1 MKQFDDIFRENVE
14 KAFSNYNADHL
25 ADEAWNSFAALKK
38 GRRRRAAMIPLWA
51 RAASVLLIIG
61 LGIFIAYFI
70 SSRHIAREV
79 ISGTEYEGK
88 KNEAPVVYNETVKK
102 IIPGIAQEKE
112 PLKKEIQPEKR
123 EPEALKSFIVS
134 DSFPEVMPLNHEG
147 TLLTDI
153 DDRRSLIPDARPDIY
168 SARELK
174 VLPELKITGNLISAN
189 LTFEDLKPAGKE
201 PDQEK
206 HHRGITIMAGFS
218 GLIAQSKSS
227 GTASPASGLS
237 VGFYLDQKITDN
249 ISIRP
254 GLALARQS
262 LGIEDGKSM
271 AGFNNAMSLY
281 DGTKGT
287 PYSYDG
293 HLNMLAMELPL
304 NIVFR
309 IVEKGRSG
317 LYVSAG
323 ASSMIYISQQ
333 FTAEYVNE
341 YTKQSYNALTS
352 LYSSETRYSTVE
364 VENDYGAFSRADI
377 FGLANLSA
385 GYIFAYSKTSTLLI
399 EPFLQL
405 PVSDLTSLNLRVKYG
420 GLSMKLRFGK
430 QEQEK

>member
-1 MKQFDDIFRENVE
+1 MKLFDDIFRENVK
-14 KAFSNYNADHL
+14 KAFSSYNADHL
-25 ADEAWNSFAALKK
+25 ADEAWNSFVAMKK
-38 GRRRRAAMIPLWA
+38 GRRRRASMILLWA

-70 SSRHIAREV
+70 STRHIARKV

-88 KNEAPVVYNETVKK
+88 KNEAPVVYNETAKK
-102 IIPGIAQEKE
+102 IIPGIAQVKE
-112 PLKKEIQPEKR
+112 PFKKEIQPENR
-123 EPEALKSFIVS
+123 ESEVLKTSAVS
-134 DSFPEVMPLNHEG
+134 DSFPEVTTPDHEDI
-147 TLLTDI
+147 LLTDI
-153 DDRRSLIPDARPDIY
+153 FERQSLIPDAAGYLLCRV
-168 SARELK
+168 LK
-174 VLPELKITGNLISAN
+174 VLPGFKISGNLISAN
-189 LTFEDLKPAGKE
+189 LTVEDFKPAGKE

-206 HHRGITIMAGFS
+206 RHRGITVMAGFS
-218 GLIAQSKSS
+218 GLIAQSS
-227 GTASPASGLS
+227 GTTSPASGLS
-237 VGFYLDQKITDN
+237 VGFYLDQKITN
-249 ISIRP
+249 KISVRP

-262 LGIEDGKSM
+262 LGLEDNKGM
-271 AGFNNAMSLY
+271 AVFNNAMSLN

-304 NIVFR
+304 NLVFR
-309 IVEKGRSG
+309 IVDKGRSG

-323 ASSMIYISQQ
+323 ASSLIYISQQ

-341 YTKQSYNALTS
+341 YTKQSYNAMTS
-352 LYSSETRYSTVE
+352 QYSSETRYSTVE
-364 VENDYGAFSRADI
+364 VENDYGAFSRADF

-385 GYIFAYSKTSTLLI
+385 GYIFPYSKTSMLLI

-420 GLSMKLRFGK
+420 GISMKLRFGK